1 MNTDKN
7 NKNFE
12 ELLTGAISRETPQF
26 DFNKWKQKHKEEIEI
41 FKSQIEH
48 NSAPFETNIIRVTLR
63 RKVGYIAAAFL
74 IISSLIACFVLSR
87 NNANLKSEL
96 ELAKQN
102 IDIAPIDDT
111 VTINFYLKEHKDF
124 VARQASLNSATQQSA
139 QIHVNQSDIMYYE
152 LFDEQNEY
160 MSPGF
165 IIKSPSSPN
174 QINSPESSVISNGH
188 ILTLSEAR
196 KNADFDLVC
205 PTWLRPC
212 YRLDQIRKIEGRDAL
227 QFLYTDGINSV
238 SLFEQPLD
246 GNYTLESKDFREYA
260 VYLNQGQAGTTILAW
275 RDDALS
281 YVLIANLKISQL
293 MDIAQLINAA
303 K

>member
-7 NKNFE
+7 NKNFD
-12 ELLTGAISRETPQF
+12 ELITGAISRETPQF
-26 DFNKWKQKHKEEIEI
+26 DFNKWKQKHKKEIET

-48 NSAPFETNIIRVTLR
+48 NSVPFETNIMRVTLW
-63 RKVGYIAAAFL
+63 RKAGYIAAALL
-74 IISSLIACFVLSR
+74 IISSITTCFVLSR
-87 NNANLKSEL
+87 KNVNLKNEL
-96 ELAKQN
+96 ELARQN
-102 IDIAPIDDT
+102 NTAPPVDDS

-124 VARQASLNSATQQSA
+124 VARQASLNSVTQQPT
-139 QIHVNQSDIMYYE
+139 QIQVNQSDIMYFE
-152 LFDEQNEY
+152 LLDEQNEY

-165 IIKSPSSPN
+165 IIQNPSSQQ
-174 QINSPESSVISNGH
+174 QISSPKSSVISNGH
-188 ILTLSEAR
+188 LLSLSEAR
-196 KNADFDLVC
+196 KTSDFDPVC

-212 YRLDQIRKIEGRDAL
+212 YRLDQIRKIEGRDTL